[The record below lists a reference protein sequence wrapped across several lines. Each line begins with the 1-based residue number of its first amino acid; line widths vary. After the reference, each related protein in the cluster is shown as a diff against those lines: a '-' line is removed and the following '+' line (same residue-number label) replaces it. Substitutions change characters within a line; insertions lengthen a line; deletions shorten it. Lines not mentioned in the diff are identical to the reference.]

1 MRPKTLILLLLALG
15 CGLVASIGIS
25 QVINRNRE
33 SAPVETEAILV
44 ALKDIKVNEL
54 LDDKNLRIEEWP
66 KEKIP
71 ADAVRTLKDADH
83 QRAGTKIFA
92 GEPIR
97 KAKFAVDQ
105 RQEEIP
111 KGFRVVGVP
120 VDAAS
125 AAGNLLQPGD
135 RVDVVFSAKPDGPGG
150 QKQHVAKTILQN
162 IKVFAV
168 NEQWRPAQGDKSD
181 EVITAKT
188 VSLLLTPAQAEVL
201 ALANEM
207 GGHIRLALR
216 NNEDEQVAQ
225 SGSTDLGGL
234 LQGTFFGQKGTDADT
249 ASMIDWIK
257 NLQQPAAPQAPTAVA
272 SAAGPQ
278 QDQHFT
284 MELFPGTGVSRVD
297 LVRGANEGVWNTAKI
312 DELKKPTEDKLSE
325 EQQNPAGG
333 GASGFVM
340 MQALPAAKK

>member
-25 QVINRNRE
+25 QVINRNHE
-33 SAPVETEAILV
+33 SAPVEAEPILV
-44 ALKDIKVNEL
+44 ALSDIKVNEAFT
-54 LDDKNLRIEEWP
+54 DKNLRLEEWP

-71 ADAVRTLKDADH
+71 ADAIRTLKEVDH

-97 KAKFAVDQ
+97 KAKFAIDS

-111 KGFRVVGVP
+111 KGYRVVGVP

-135 RVDVVFSAKPDGPGG
+135 RVDVVFSAKPESGG
-150 QKQHVAKTILQN
+150 VQKQHVAKTILQN

-188 VSLLLTPAQAEVL
+188 VSLLLTPEQAEVL

-216 NNEDEQVAQ
+216 NNEDDQVAQ
-225 SGSTDLGGL
+225 TSGTESGSF
-234 LQGTFFGQKGTDADT
+234 LQGDPGQKGDTDP
-249 ASMIDWIK
+249 SSIVDWIK
-257 NLQQPAAPQAPTAVA
+257 KLQQPAAPPPTAVA
-272 SAAGPQ
+272 SNGQQQ
-278 QDQHFT
+278 QDHFT
-284 MELFPGTGVSRVD
+284 MEIFPGDGVSRVD
-297 LVRGANEGVWNTAKI
+297 LVRQAGDGLWATARI
-312 DELKKPTEDKLSE
+312 DEIKKPTEEKATE
-325 EQQNPAGG
+325 EQNPAGG
-333 GASGFVM
+333 ATMPFMFMPTGN
-340 MQALPAAKK
+340 K

>member
-33 SAPVETEAILV
+33 SAPVETEVILV
-44 ALKDIKVNEL
+44 ALKDIKVNDL
-54 LDDKNLRIEEWP
+54 LDEKNLRQEEWP

-71 ADAVRTLKDADH
+71 ADAVRTLKDVDH

-111 KGFRVVGVP
+111 KGYRVVGVP

-135 RVDVVFSAKPDGPGG
+135 RVDVVFSAKPEGPGG
-150 QKQHVAKTILQN
+150 QKQNVAKTILQN

-188 VSLLLTPAQAEVL
+188 VSLLLTPQQAEVL

-216 NNEDEQVAQ
+216 NSEDEQVAQ
-225 SGSTDLGGL
+225 SGGTQLSSL
-234 LQGTFFGQKGTDADT
+234 LQGFGQNSSESET
-249 ASMIDWIK
+249 AGIVDWIK
-257 NLQQPAAPQAPTAVA
+257 NLQQPITPPQPAVV
-272 SAAGPQ
+272 SAAGTPQ
-278 QDQHFT
+278 DQQHFT
-284 MELFPGTGVSRVD
+284 MELFPGNGVSRVD
-297 LVRGANEGVWNTAKI
+297 LIRGAGDGVWTTAKI
-312 DELKKPTEDKLSE
+312 DELKKPSEDRSAE
-325 EQQNPAGG
+325 DQQNPAGG
-333 GASGFVM
+333 GVSGFVM
-340 MQALPAAKK
+340 LPPPTAGKSK

>member
-25 QVINRNRE
+25 QVINRNKE
-33 SAPVETEAILV
+33 GAPVEKEPILV
-44 ALKDIKVNEL
+44 ALSDIKVN
-54 LDDKNLRIEEWP
+54 DAFTDKNLQLEEWP

-71 ADAVRTLKDADH
+71 ADAVRTLKDVEH

-111 KGFRVVGVP
+111 KGFRVVGVA
-120 VDAAS
+120 VDAAG

-135 RVDVVFSAKPDGPGG
+135 HVDVVFSAKPEGAGG

-162 IKVFAV
+162 IRVFAV
-168 NEQWRPAQGDKSD
+168 NEQWRPAEGNKSD

-188 VSLLLTPAQAEVL
+188 VSLLLTPEQAEVL
-201 ALANEM
+201 SLANEM

-216 NNEDEQVAQ
+216 NNDDQQVGQA
-225 SGSTDLGGL
+225 GGTGLGDL
-234 LQGTFFGQKGTDADT
+234 LQGNLFGQKSGDGDA
-249 ASMIDWIK
+249 AGVIDWIK
-257 NLQQPAAPQAPTAVA
+257 NLQQPAAPQSAVA

-278 QDQHFT
+278 DQQHFT
-284 MELFPGTGVSRVD
+284 MEIFPGNGVSRVD
-297 LVRGANEGVWNTAKI
+297 LVRGAGEGVWSTVKI
-312 DELKKPTEDKLSE
+312 DELKKPNEDKSAE
-325 EQQNPAGG
+325 EQQNPAAGG
-333 GASGFVM
+333 GMSGFLM
-340 MQALPAAKK
+340 MPAPPAGKK

>member
-33 SAPVETEAILV
+33 AAPVETEAILV
-44 ALKDIKVNEL
+44 ALKDIKVNDL
-54 LDDKNLRIEEWP
+54 LDDKNLRQEEWP

-71 ADAVRTLKDADH
+71 ADAVRTLKDVEH

-97 KAKFAVDQ
+97 KAKFAVDG

-135 RVDVVFSAKPDGPGG
+135 RVDVVFSAKPEGAGG
-150 QKQHVAKTILQN
+150 QRQHVAKTILQN

-181 EVITAKT
+181 EVIT
-188 VSLLLTPAQAEVL
+188 
-201 ALANEM
+201 
-207 GGHIRLALR
+207 
-216 NNEDEQVAQ
+216 
-225 SGSTDLGGL
+225 
-234 LQGTFFGQKGTDADT
+234 
-249 ASMIDWIK
+249 
-257 NLQQPAAPQAPTAVA
+257 
-272 SAAGPQ
+272 
-278 QDQHFT
+278 
-284 MELFPGTGVSRVD
+284 
-297 LVRGANEGVWNTAKI
+297 
-312 DELKKPTEDKLSE
+312 
-325 EQQNPAGG
+325 
-333 GASGFVM
+333 
-340 MQALPAAKK
+340 

>member
-33 SAPVETEAILV
+33 AAPVETEAILV

-54 LDDKNLRIEEWP
+54 LDDKNLRMEEWP
-66 KEKIP
+66 KEKVP
-71 ADAVRTLKDADH
+71 ADAVRTLKDIEH

-92 GEPIR
+92 GEPMR
-97 KAKFAVDQ
+97 KAKFAVDG

-135 RVDVVFSAKPDGPGG
+135 RVDVVFSAKPEGAGG
-150 QKQHVAKTILQN
+150 QRQHVAKTILQN

-168 NEQWRPAQGDKSD
+168 NEQWRPTQGDKSD

-188 VSLLLTPAQAEVL
+188 VSLLLRPEQAEVL
-201 ALANEM
+201 SLANEM
-207 GGHIRLALR
+207 GGHLRLTLR
-216 NNEDEQVAQ
+216 NSEDELVGQA
-225 SGSTDLGGL
+225 GSTDLGNL
-234 LQGTFFGQKGTDADT
+234 LQGNLFGKKSGDGDT

-257 NLQQPAAPQAPTAVA
+257 NLQQPVAPQPPTAVA
-272 SAAGPQ
+272 SPGTP
-278 QDQHFT
+278 DHFT
-284 MELFPGTGVSRVD
+284 MEIFPGNGVSRVD
-297 LVRGANEGVWNTAKI
+297 LVRGSGEGVWSTAKI
-312 DELKKPTEDKLSE
+312 DELKKPTDDKSVE
-325 EQQNPAGG
+325 EQQNPAAGG
-333 GASGFVM
+333 GMSGFVM
-340 MQALPAAKK
+340 MPPVGKK

>member
-33 SAPVETEAILV
+33 AAPVETEAILV

-54 LDDKNLRIEEWP
+54 LDDKNLRMEEWP
-66 KEKIP
+66 KEKVP
-71 ADAVRTLKDADH
+71 ADAVRTLKDIEH

-92 GEPIR
+92 GEPMR
-97 KAKFAVDQ
+97 KAKFAVDG

-135 RVDVVFSAKPDGPGG
+135 RVDVVFSAKPEGAGG
-150 QKQHVAKTILQN
+150 QRQHVAKTILQN

-188 VSLLLTPAQAEVL
+188 VSLLLRPEQAEVL
-201 ALANEM
+201 SLANEM
-207 GGHIRLALR
+207 GGHLRLTLR
-216 NNEDEQVAQ
+216 NSEDELVGQA
-225 SGSTDLGGL
+225 GSTDLGNL
-234 LQGTFFGQKGTDADT
+234 LQGNLFGKKSGDGDT

-257 NLQQPAAPQAPTAVA
+257 NLQQPVAPQPPTAVA
-272 SAAGPQ
+272 SPGTP
-278 QDQHFT
+278 DHFT
-284 MELFPGTGVSRVD
+284 MEIFPGNGVSRVD
-297 LVRGANEGVWNTAKI
+297 LVRGSGEGVWSTAKI
-312 DELKKPTEDKLSE
+312 DELKKPTEDKSVE
-325 EQQNPAGG
+325 EQQNPAAGG
-333 GASGFVM
+333 GMSGFVM
-340 MQALPAAKK
+340 MPPVGKK

>member
-33 SAPVETEAILV
+33 AAPVETEAILV

-54 LDDKNLRIEEWP
+54 LDDKNLRMEEWP
-66 KEKIP
+66 KEKVP
-71 ADAVRTLKDADH
+71 ADAVRTLKDIEH

-92 GEPIR
+92 GEPMR
-97 KAKFAVDQ
+97 KAKVAVDG

-135 RVDVVFSAKPDGPGG
+135 RVDVVFSAKPEGAGG
-150 QKQHVAKTILQN
+150 QRQHVAKTILQN

-188 VSLLLTPAQAEVL
+188 VSLLLRPEQAEVL
-201 ALANEM
+201 SLANEM
-207 GGHIRLALR
+207 GGHLRLTLR
-216 NNEDEQVAQ
+216 NSEDELVGQA
-225 SGSTDLGGL
+225 GSTDLGNL
-234 LQGTFFGQKGTDADT
+234 LQGNLFGKKSGDGDT

-257 NLQQPAAPQAPTAVA
+257 NLQQPVAPQPPTAVA
-272 SAAGPQ
+272 SPGTP
-278 QDQHFT
+278 DHFT
-284 MELFPGTGVSRVD
+284 MEIFPGNGVSRVD
-297 LVRGANEGVWNTAKI
+297 LVRGSGEGVWSTAKI
-312 DELKKPTEDKLSE
+312 DELKKPTEDKSVE
-325 EQQNPAGG
+325 EQQNPAAGG
-333 GASGFVM
+333 GMSGFVM
-340 MQALPAAKK
+340 MPPVGKK